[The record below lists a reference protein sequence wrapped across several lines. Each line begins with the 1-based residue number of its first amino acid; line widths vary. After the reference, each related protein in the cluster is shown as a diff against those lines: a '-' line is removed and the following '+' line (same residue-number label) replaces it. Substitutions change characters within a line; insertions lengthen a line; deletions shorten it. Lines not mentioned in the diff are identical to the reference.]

1 MASDI
6 SRLRL
11 RLPNGAEFEA
21 KGPAEF
27 VKEQLGD
34 FLERQNAFRAREEA
48 EKPNRAREG
57 ATPSAPQADTIRIKW
72 SSIIETQGQDIFL
85 RAKLGNDKNEGDA
98 CLILIAASHQMLQNS
113 RPAALKLAKW
123 LRKSGYPTP
132 RIDRILQKSADRG
145 ETLASGSRRSR
156 RYELT
161 PHGKTK
167 ALLLAE
173 TLTKTILGSPQD

>member
-98 CLILIAASHQMLQNS
+98 CLSNQL
-113 RPAALKLAKW
+113 RPDGFRW
-123 LRKSGYPTP
+123 
-132 RIDRILQKSADRG
+132 
-145 ETLASGSRRSR
+145 RSC
-156 RYELT
+156 
-161 PHGKTK
+161 HGKRICQYKRSQWRTQ
-167 ALLLAE
+167 LN
-173 TLTKTILGSPQD
+173 